1 MLPMSIRD
9 NERARTVQVGAILL
23 LGTLVVA
30 LSVY

>member
-1 MLPMSIRD
+1 MSMRD
-9 NERARTVQVGAILL
+9 DERARTIQVGAILL